1 MPRRLPRIVS
11 ALATLA
17 LAHGLTGCETLR
29 QTLRLERSHEDK
41 ADEAEGKPEAAAE
54 KDAPLDVQ
62 SPTPKPFFKPS
73 RLSGAM
79 SDEGRDIERDLGI
92 H

>member
-1 MPRRLPRIVS
+1 MSHRLPRIVS
-11 ALATLA
+11 ALAALVLA
-17 LAHGLTGCETLR
+17 PGLTGCETLR
-29 QTLRLERSHEDK
+29 HTLRLERTHDGK
-41 ADEAEGKPEAAAE
+41 ADEAAGKAE
-54 KDAPLDVQ
+54 VAPDKDVALDVQ

-79 SDEGRDIERDLGI
+79 SDEGRDIERDLGV